1 MAREGGQSVRARVG
15 VVPMSVALTI
25 SYLFIVLVIVL
36 IVVLFCL
43 GCGCHVPL
51 GKCVR
56 CFCNNTTQCCRDC
69 SNSRKKK
76 KGEDEFKSVLD
87 EPKRGE
93 DAKRRAAA
101 AKKKEED
108 ATSIA
113 GCCSWIPWILTCGMC
128 CGAFKEDEEDEE
140 MVNGGTNINVNQGA
154 NVNVVAQPVQIVDAD
169 DEVVGTEAVVAVSI
183 PLLSMQ

>member
-1 MAREGGQSVRARVG
+1 MVNA
-15 VVPMSVALTI
+15 ALVI
-25 SYLFIVLVIVL
+25 SYLFLVLVVVIV
-36 IVVLFCL
+36 VVLFCL

-76 KGEDEFKSVLD
+76 RGEDEFKSVLD

-93 DAKRRAAA
+93 EAKRRAAA
-101 AKKKEED
+101 RKKKKED

-113 GCCSWIPWILTCGMC
+113 GCCSWIPWVLTCGMC
-128 CGAFKEDEEDEE
+128 CGAFEEDEDEEKGKQEVA
-140 MVNGGTNINVNQGA
+140 MGVA
-154 NVNVVAQPVQIVDAD
+154 VAQPVQVVDAA

>member
-1 MAREGGQSVRARVG
+1 
-15 VVPMSVALTI
+15 MSVALVI
-25 SYLFIVLVIVL
+25 SYLFLVLVVVIV
-36 IVVLFCL
+36 VVLFCL

-56 CFCNNTTQCCRDC
+56 CFCDNTTRCCRDC

-76 KGEDEFKSVLD
+76 KGEDKFKSVLD

-93 DAKRRAAA
+93 DAKRRKAAQ
-101 AKKKEED
+101 KKKEED

-128 CGAFKEDEEDEE
+128 CGAFEEDGDGDGDEEAAAG
-140 MVNGGTNINVNQGA
+140 VA
-154 NVNVVAQPVQIVDAD
+154 VAQPVGVVDAA

>member
-1 MAREGGQSVRARVG
+1 MVNA
-15 VVPMSVALTI
+15 ALVI
-25 SYLFIVLVIVL
+25 SYLFLVLVVVIV
-36 IVVLFCL
+36 VVLFCL

-56 CFCNNTTQCCRDC
+56 CFCDNTTQCCRDC

-76 KGEDEFKSVLD
+76 KGEDKFKSVLD

-101 AKKKEED
+101 RKKEKED

-113 GCCSWIPWILTCGMC
+113 GCCSWIPWIVTCGMC
-128 CGAFKEDEEDEE
+128 CGAFEEDKGEE
-140 MVNGGTNINVNQGA
+140 KGGQKVAVGVA
-154 NVNVVAQPVQIVDAD
+154 VAQPVEVVDAA

>member
-1 MAREGGQSVRARVG
+1 MVNA
-15 VVPMSVALTI
+15 ALVI
-25 SYLFIVLVIVL
+25 SYLFLVLVVVIV
-36 IVVLFCL
+36 VVLFCL

-56 CFCNNTTQCCRDC
+56 CFCDNTTQCCRDC

-93 DAKRRAAA
+93 EAKRRAAA
-101 AKKKEED
+101 AKKKKED

-113 GCCSWIPWILTCGMC
+113 GCCSWIPWVLTCGMC
-128 CGAFKEDEEDEE
+128 CGAFEEDEDEEEGKQ
-140 MVNGGTNINVNQGA
+140 VAVGVA
-154 NVNVVAQPVQIVDAD
+154 VAQPVEVVDAA

>member
-1 MAREGGQSVRARVG
+1 
-15 VVPMSVALTI
+15 MSLALTI
-25 SYLFIVLVIVL
+25 SYLFLVLVVVTV
-36 IVVLFCL
+36 VVLFCL

-76 KGEDEFKSVLD
+76 KGEDKFKSVLD

-101 AKKKEED
+101 EKKKKED

-113 GCCSWIPWILTCGMC
+113 GCCSWIPWVLTCGMC
-128 CGAFKEDEEDEE
+128 CGAFDEDEDEAAEDEEVP
-140 MVNGGTNINVNQGA
+140 MGVA
-154 NVNVVAQPVQIVDAD
+154 VAQPVLAAEVP

>member
-1 MAREGGQSVRARVG
+1 
-15 VVPMSVALTI
+15 MSVALTI
-25 SYLFIVLVIVL
+25 SYLFLVLVVVV

-69 SNSRKKK
+69 SNSRKKR
-76 KGEDEFKSVLD
+76 KGEDKFKSVLD

-101 AKKKEED
+101 ESKKAED
-108 ATSIA
+108 ATSVA
-113 GCCSWIPWILTCGMC
+113 GCCSWIPWVLTCGMC
-128 CGAFKEDEEDEE
+128 CGAFKEDEDEE
-140 MVNGGTNINVNQGA
+140 RADGEVPTGVVA
-154 NVNVVAQPVQIVDAD
+154 VAQPVAVVDPS
-169 DEVVGTEAVVAVSI
+169 DEVVDTEASVAVSI